1 MNESKLTDLLDR
13 TAERTAVGPPPID
26 AMHAHATRVRRR
38 RTIAVCVTAAVAVL
52 AAAGGTALL
61 TRPTPSVT
69 PPPVASTSP
78 RVAPA
83 DTRLVGVGHAAIAV
97 PTEWGTNKEGC
108 GTPTADTVMFD
119 VGFVHL
125 CLMPRPAGVESVWI
139 LDGKSRFFDFV
150 ADETFQL
157 DGVRAER
164 QRTSCV
170 SEPSNNVTVCSGAV
184 YLPSLDVKFYAQ
196 SSTNA
201 AEVDRILDRVTI
213 VPDRVGVPPFR
224 SLEAG
229 TGTSGAKY
237 ADALRAVGLKPDI
250 QTRKWPSYTPGDL
263 MRIMPEAGTM
273 VRRGSTVTMIVVAP

>member
-13 TAERTAVGPPPID
+13 AAERTTVGPPPID
-26 AMHAHATRVRRR
+26 AMHAHATRARRR
-38 RTIAVCVTAAVAVL
+38 RTLAVCVTAAVAV
-52 AAAGGTALL
+52 AAAGGATALL
-61 TRPTPSVT
+61 TSPTSSVT

-78 RVAPA
+78 HVAPA

-97 PTEWGTNKEGC
+97 PAEWGTNKERC

-119 VGFVHL
+119 VGAVHL
-125 CLMPRPAGVESVWI
+125 CLSPRPAGVESVWI
-139 LDGKSRFFDFV
+139 LDGKTRFFKFV

-170 SEPSNNVTVCSGAV
+170 SESFKKVTVCSGAV

-224 SLEAG
+224 YLEPGNGLSA
-229 TGTSGAKY
+229 AKY
-237 ADALRAVGLKPDI
+237 AEALRALGLKPDI
-250 QTRKWPSYTPGDL
+250 QTRKWPSYTPGEL
-263 MRIMPEAGTM
+263 MRVMPEAGTM
-273 VRRGSTVTMIVVAP
+273 VPLGSTVTMIVVAP